1 MPSSSDVADK
11 AVSTEDAIAS
21 GCGGAGPVEMARLEA
36 VLAALVENKVEAM
49 KHDSALE
56 AAALRA
62 KRRRRAG
69 SVPVSPTTGRN
80 RSRLTSSSTLSSD
93 QHHHHHHGKHHH
105 HHHHQHHP
113 HGDKRGRR
121 HRHRRHDSAPC
132 GDYIEDPHKHRHGG
146 REKSQSVDSPGRH
159 HHNRRRHSRPP
170 HHPHP
175 HHRPPNPAA
184 TLPPPPAHERGET
197 IVSETTR
204 GDPRFELLGI
214 SDADLAA
221 IKLEHLQQSRQAL
234 SDTHEYTT
242 AAAARIHQSACYI
255 SHSAAQLKSH
265 YDEDDYLTLQYAD
278 EIDDDEDD
286 SLSLDVDL
294 EAARASV
301 IDTEV
306 RGAANNSE
314 QRPPTGRRPPRRKR
328 KRRKRRRTIVDVEG
342 IELEMEDPDDLPP
355 RARWTIVATA
365 CLLLVMSL
373 LLVGVTLR
381 MAPIIDE
388 MVDTRANVWPTMPYI
403 VGSPIDLYPEIEQR
417 KYFDR
422 HTAYTLLRITNI
434 HISACERGSKAFH
447 ERSQTRQS
455 RQEADIRAPG
465 VDVLIP
471 GAPRLQLREKCMYE
485 IVKLQKIKKKLRF
498 YDDVDD
504 VDDDRKDERS
514 SGIASGSPAAAAAG
528 AYIAQRV
535 SGSFAATLFNSPRS
549 LQQYSAKRSARGM
562 CLEPNK
568 VGQQPP

>member
-1 MPSSSDVADK
+1 MTVMPSSSDVADK

-21 GCGGAGPVEMARLEA
+21 GGGVGGGGGPVEMARLEA
-36 VLAALVENKVEAM
+36 VLAALVESKVEAM

-56 AAALRA
+56 AAALKA
-62 KRRRRAG
+62 KRRRAG

-93 QHHHHHHGKHHH
+93 HHHHHHRHHGKHHH
-105 HHHHQHHP
+105 HHHHHQHQHRHHP

-121 HRHRRHDSAPC
+121 HGHRRHDSAPC

-146 REKSQSVDSPGRH
+146 REKSRSVDSPGRH
-159 HHNRRRHSRPP
+159 HDRRRQSRPP
-170 HHPHP
+170 HPYPHP

-184 TLPPPPAHERGET
+184 TLPPPAAHERRET
-197 IVSETTR
+197 IVSETR
-204 GDPRFELLGI
+204 GGGVGAGDPRFELLGI
-214 SDADLAA
+214 NDADLAA

-234 SDTHEYTT
+234 SDTHEYAT
-242 AAAARIHQSACYI
+242 AARIHQSACYI

-278 EIDDDEDD
+278 EFDDEFDDDEDD

-301 IDTEV
+301 VDTEG
-306 RGAANNSE
+306 RAGAANNGE
-314 QRPPTGRRPPRRKR
+314 RRPPTGRRPPRRKR

-388 MVDTRANVWPTMPYI
+388 MGESILTKKSMI
-403 VGSPIDLYPEIEQR
+403 
-417 KYFDR
+417 
-422 HTAYTLLRITNI
+422 
-434 HISACERGSKAFH
+434 
-447 ERSQTRQS
+447 
-455 RQEADIRAPG
+455 
-465 VDVLIP
+465 
-471 GAPRLQLREKCMYE
+471 
-485 IVKLQKIKKKLRF
+485 KL
-498 YDDVDD
+498 
-504 VDDDRKDERS
+504 
-514 SGIASGSPAAAAAG
+514 
-528 AYIAQRV
+528 
-535 SGSFAATLFNSPRS
+535 
-549 LQQYSAKRSARGM
+549 
-562 CLEPNK
+562 
-568 VGQQPP
+568 

>member
-1 MPSSSDVADK
+1 MTVMPSSSDVADK

-21 GCGGAGPVEMARLEA
+21 GGGGGGGGGPVEMARLEA
-36 VLAALVENKVEAM
+36 VLAALVESKVEAM

-56 AAALRA
+56 AAALKA
-62 KRRRRAG
+62 KRRRAG

-93 QHHHHHHGKHHH
+93 QQQHHHHHHHHHHGKHHH
-105 HHHHQHHP
+105 HHRQHHP

-146 REKSQSVDSPGRH
+146 REKSRSVDSPGR

-170 HHPHP
+170 HPYPHP

-184 TLPPPPAHERGET
+184 TLPPAAAHEGRET
-197 IVSETTR
+197 IVSETR
-204 GDPRFELLGI
+204 GGGGGDPRFELLGI
-214 SDADLAA
+214 NDADLAA

-234 SDTHEYTT
+234 SDTHEYAT
-242 AAAARIHQSACYI
+242 AARIHQSACYI

-278 EIDDDEDD
+278 EIDDDDEDD

-301 IDTEV
+301 VDTEG
-306 RGAANNSE
+306 RAGAANNGE
-314 QRPPTGRRPPRRKR
+314 RRPPTGRRPPRRKR

-388 MVDTRANVWPTMPYI
+388 MADGI
-403 VGSPIDLYPEIEQR
+403 VHD
-417 KYFDR
+417 
-422 HTAYTLLRITNI
+422 N
-434 HISACERGSKAFH
+434 
-447 ERSQTRQS
+447 
-455 RQEADIRAPG
+455 
-465 VDVLIP
+465 
-471 GAPRLQLREKCMYE
+471 
-485 IVKLQKIKKKLRF
+485 
-498 YDDVDD
+498 
-504 VDDDRKDERS
+504 
-514 SGIASGSPAAAAAG
+514 
-528 AYIAQRV
+528 
-535 SGSFAATLFNSPRS
+535 
-549 LQQYSAKRSARGM
+549 
-562 CLEPNK
+562 LEE
-568 VGQQPP
+568 